1 MNGERTPTMKNL
13 IDLAELL
20 GVEVAQM
27 WAGPN
32 ATPATPEQ
40 KAMLDRMAH
49 MSPEQ
54 QQAFL
59 ALAASAFPA
68 R

>member
-1 MNGERTPTMKNL
+1 MKNL

-20 GVEVAQM
+20 GVEVEEM

-32 ATPATPEQ
+32 ATPSTPEQ
-40 KAMLDRMAH
+40 KAMMERMAQ
-49 MSPEQ
+49 MTPEQ

-59 ALAASAFPA
+59 ALAASAFTPA
-68 R
+68 SPKTP